1 MAVTKKTTAKK
12 KITDEN
18 EIVTLYME
26 SVLNNDAEPKNVF
39 IFCKENNI
47 EESDFYIHFGSIEAI
62 KNEIWTKFFINAKS
76 TLEKDENFIT
86 YTNRN
91 KLLSLYF
98 TLFEIFTLNRSY
110 ILFALKKQEMP
121 MKNMKQ
127 FKEFRNH
134 FKDFINDNLESSSS
148 EQDAKIQKFTRPI
161 FSEGSWLQFLF
172 ILKFW
177 MDDTSKGFEKTD
189 IIIEKSVKAAFD
201 LVDTTPLE
209 SLFDL
214 GKFVWKERFN

>member
-1 MAVTKKTTAKK
+1 MATVKKATAKNK
-12 KITDEN
+12 VSDEN
-18 EIVTLYME
+18 EIISLYMDY
-26 SVLNNDAEPKNVF
+26 VLSNDSEPRNVF
-39 IFCKENNI
+39 LFCKENNI
-47 EESDFYIHFGSIEAI
+47 EESDFYSFYGSIDAV
-62 KNEIWTKFFINAKS
+62 KNDVWSKFFMNAKT
-76 TLEKDENFIT
+76 TLEKDDNFIT
-86 YTNRN
+86 YSNRN

-110 ILFALKKQEMP
+110 ILYVLDQRREP

-127 FKEFRNH
+127 LKEFKNH

-148 EQDAKIQKFTRPI
+148 EQDANIQKFTRPI
-161 FSEGSWLQFLF
+161 FREGSWIQFMF

-177 MDDTSKGFEKTD
+177 MNDNSKGFEKTD
-189 IIIEKSVKAAFD
+189 IIIEKSVKASFD

>member
-1 MAVTKKTTAKK
+1 MAVTKKSTAKK

-18 EIVTLYME
+18 EIISLYMDN
-26 SVLNNDAEPKNVF
+26 VLTNDAEPKNVF
-39 IFCKENNI
+39 LFCKHNNI
-47 EESDFYIHFGSIEAI
+47 EETDFYVHFGSIEAI
-62 KNEIWTKFFINAKS
+62 KHEIWAKFFTNAKN
-76 TLEKDENFIT
+76 TLEQDENFMT

-110 ILFALKKQEMP
+110 ILFALKED
-121 MKNMKQ
+121 KNALKNLKQ
-127 FKEFRNH
+127 FKEFKHH
-134 FKDFINDNLESSSS
+134 FKNFIKDNLESSASD
-148 EQDAKIQKFTRPI
+148 QDAKIQKVTRPL
-161 FSEGSWLQFLF
+161 FTEGSWLQFLF

-189 IIIEKSVKAAFD
+189 IMIEKSVKASFD
-201 LVDTTPLE
+201 LFDATPLE

-214 GKFVWKERFN
+214 GKFVWKEKYN

>member
-1 MAVTKKTTAKK
+1 MAVTKKSTAKK
-12 KITDEN
+12 KVTDDN
-18 EIVTLYME
+18 EIISIYMDY
-26 SVLNNDAEPKNVF
+26 VLSNDMEPKNVF
-39 IFCKENNI
+39 LFCKENNI
-47 EESDFYIHFGSIEAI
+47 EESDFYVHFGSIEAI
-62 KNEIWTKFFINAKS
+62 KNDIWTKFFQNAKN
-76 TLEKDENFIT
+76 TLEQDENYVT

-110 ILFALKKQEMP
+110 VLFTLKHEKDSLKHLKQL
-121 MKNMKQ
+121 
-127 FKEFRNH
+127 KEFRNH
-134 FKDFINDNLESSSS
+134 FKHFIVDNLESSAS
-148 EQDAKIQKFTRPI
+148 EQDAKIQKFTRPL
-161 FSEGSWLQFLF
+161 FSEGSWVQFLF

-189 IIIEKSVKAAFD
+189 IMIEKSVKATFD
-201 LVDTTPLE
+201 LMDTTPLE

>member
-18 EIVTLYME
+18 EIISLYMDH
-26 SVLNNDAEPKNVF
+26 VLTNDAEPKNVF
-39 IFCKENNI
+39 LFCKHNNI
-47 EESDFYIHFGSIEAI
+47 EETDFYVYFGSIEAI
-62 KNEIWTKFFINAKS
+62 KHEIWTKFFTNAKN
-76 TLEKDENFIT
+76 TLEQDENFIT

-110 ILFALKKQEMP
+110 ILFTLKEDKNALKSL
-121 MKNMKQ
+121 KQ

-134 FKDFINDNLESSSS
+134 FKNFIVDHLESSSS
-148 EQDAKIQKFTRPI
+148 EQDAKIQKVTRPI

-189 IIIEKSVKAAFD
+189 IMIEKSIKASFD
-201 LVDTTPLE
+201 LFDATPLE